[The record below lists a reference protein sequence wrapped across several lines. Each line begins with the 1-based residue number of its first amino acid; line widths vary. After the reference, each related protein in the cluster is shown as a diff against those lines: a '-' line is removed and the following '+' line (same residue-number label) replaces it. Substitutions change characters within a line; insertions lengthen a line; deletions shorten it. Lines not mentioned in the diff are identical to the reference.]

1 MRSVAV
7 FTVFSGLALGTATSV
22 LADGTPVSLTQAPIV
37 RDGWSGLYI
46 GLGGG
51 ASRVDHSSNVD
62 SDVTTQ
68 KQEEKCYWDWDW
80 DPKHSKK
87 KILTKKCHWKDVGKP
102 VTKHLASLFDD
113 DETKGF
119 GTVQLGYDHL
129 FGHHLLI
136 GAFADVDLYFGDDN
150 DDDHGSLDVNHTWN
164 VGGRLGFL
172 LTPNVLLYG
181 VGGYTQA
188 SLDTSIHVPPGP
200 KLDDF
205 DDPRGWFLG
214 GGGEVKLH
222 RGVSLKLEYRWADYG
237 SFSDDGSGTSTSA
250 SYSHCKKCNDYRTV
264 TTTYAS
270 ADDDLEVQ
278 SIRALVVFRLDEP
291 DAPVP
296 LK

>member
-7 FTVFSGLALGTATSV
+7 LTVFSVLALGSATSAI
-22 LADGTPVSLTQAPIV
+22 ADGTPVSLTPSPIV

-51 ASRVDHSSNVD
+51 ASRVDYSSRVD
-62 SDVTTQ
+62 TDVTKQ
-68 KQEEKCYWDWDW
+68 KQKEKCYLHKGK
-80 DPKHSKK
+80 KH
-87 KILTKKCHWKDVGKP
+87 CHWEDVGKP
-102 VTKHLASLFDD
+102 YTQHFASLFDD

-119 GTVQLGYDHL
+119 GTVQIGYDHL

-136 GAFADVDLYFGDDN
+136 GAFADVDLYFGDD
-150 DDDHGSLDVNHTWN
+150 DDSFDLNHTWN

-172 LTPNVLLYG
+172 VAPKVLLYG

-188 SLDTSIHVPPGP
+188 GIDTSIHNPLGP

-205 DDPRGWFLG
+205 DNPKGWFVG

-222 RGVSLKLEYRWADYG
+222 HGLSLKLEYRYADYG
-237 SFSDDGSGTSTSA
+237 SFDDQGSSSSA
-250 SYSHCKKCNDYRTV
+250 SYWKYCKVNYRKV
-264 TTTYAS
+264 TTVNSS
-270 ADDDLEVQ
+270 ADDDLEIQ
-278 SIRALVVFRLDEP
+278 SVRALLVFRLDEP
-291 DAPVP
+291 EVPVA

>member
-7 FTVFSGLALGTATSV
+7 FTAFSVLALGTATSA
-22 LADGTPVSLTQAPIV
+22 LADGTPVSLTPSPIV

-51 ASRVDHSSNVD
+51 ASQVDHSSSVET
-62 SDVTTQ
+62 DVTKQDQ
-68 KQEEKCYWDWDW
+68 KEECDWVP
-80 DPKHSKK
+80 DPHGPWWWPFKK
-87 KILTKKCHWKDVGKP
+87 DCHWKNSYKKAS
-102 VTKHLASLFDD
+102 TKHIASLFDD

-136 GAFADVDLYFGDDN
+136 GAFADVDLYFGDD
-150 DDDHGSLDVNHTWN
+150 DDDGNGSLDFNHTWN

-172 LTPNVLLYG
+172 LTPNLLIYG
-181 VGGYTQA
+181 VGGYTEA
-188 SLDTSIHVPPGP
+188 SLDTSIHVAPGP

-205 DDPRGWFLG
+205 DDPQGYFIG

-237 SFSDDGSGTSTSA
+237 SFSDDGSVSSTSD
-250 SYSHCKKCNDYRTV
+250 SYWHYWEKHRTV
-264 TTTYAS
+264 TTVNSS

-278 SIRALVVFRLDEP
+278 SLRALVVFRLDEP
-291 DAPVP
+291 DAPVA